1 MTLQVNSTQR
11 LRHPEDERMSGETS
25 AISRDTESPKN
36 VLSRKKASGG
46 RAVDSSQMIGVLVSH
61 SLEVAGWHQLL
72 VYLFLAALTISFGFA
87 DNTTGPILLPVE
99 VLGADGT
106 MVSRA
111 LTLSAEQALPVRTLW
126 LRVHGLRYADQAS
139 VQINTSDWIPLNNST
154 VTIA

>member
-25 AISRDTESPKN
+25 AISRDPERTKD
-36 VLSRKKASGG
+36 VLPRKRASGG
-46 RAVDSSQMIGVLVSH
+46 RADDSSQPIGVLVSY
-61 SLEVAGWHQLL
+61 SPEVGGWHQLL
-72 VYLFLAALTISFGFA
+72 VCLFLAALTISFGFA

-111 LTLSAEQALPVRTLW
+111 LTLSAE
-126 LRVHGLRYADQAS
+126 
-139 VQINTSDWIPLNNST
+139 
-154 VTIA
+154 